1 MTLHDFLE
9 IAQADAMQGKGRQLQ
24 EQGPNESSR
33 AALQSLRQGMGVFWN
48 ADASPCHF
56 SPRKGAKLSDLLTQ
70 PF

>member
-9 IAQADAMQGKGRQLQ
+9 IAQADAMQGKGRLQ

-56 SPRKGAKLSDLLTQ
+56 SLRKGAKLSDLLTQ
-70 PF
+70 PC